1 MTALSIDVENDVWKM
16 AGALT
21 FETLSDAAKTWC
33 AQFPK
38 ATNSLWQIECQ
49 QITKIDSCGL
59 AFLLACR
66 RHAKARSITLH
77 LMGIPQNA
85 TALMHAQ
92 GVASLLTEYK

>member
-1 MTALSIDVENDVWKM
+1 MTALNIDVDNAVWKM

-21 FETLSDAAKTWC
+21 FGTLSNTAKTWC

-38 ATNSLWQIECQ
+38 AVSPLWHIECQ
-49 QITKIDSCGL
+49 QVTKIDSCGL

-66 RHAKARSITLH
+66 RHAKARNITLN
-77 LMGIPQNA
+77 LVGIPQDA

-92 GVASLLTEYK
+92 GVASLLIQK

>member
-1 MTALSIDVENDVWKM
+1 MTALNIDVENDVWKI

-21 FETLSDAAKTWC
+21 FGTLSDTATTWC

-38 ATNSLWQIECQ
+38 AVSPLWHIECQ
-49 QITKIDSCGL
+49 QVTKIDSCGL

-66 RHAKARSITLH
+66 HHAKARSITLN
-77 LMGIPQNA
+77 LVGIPQDT

-92 GVASLLTEYK
+92 GVASLLIQK